1 MMNNILND
9 DLRANNG
16 NIIPP
21 SEVSQD
27 STMTNSILNDA
38 KDGSYNGRNPLSFF
52 DQAIPDGQDHRT
64 LGLSSSGQVTGPTMV
79 SVSTMTATNPADPYN
94 PTFFMH

>member
-21 SEVSQD
+21 SEVSRD
-27 STMTNSILNDA
+27 SMTSTLILNAD
-38 KDGSYNGRNPLSFF
+38 KDGASDGWDCCTSGFSFF
-52 DQAIPDGQDHRT
+52 QQATDQT
-64 LGLSSSGQVTGPTMV
+64 TV
-79 SVSTMTATNPADPYN
+79 SVSTMTA
-94 PTFFMH
+94 FCLGCRI